1 MYKITYIKA
10 DYEPWWQFDGWEEH
24 IVSTQKFASEQQFN
38 NAFTEL
44 ISQFRQKYN
53 NEASKHERYYA
64 FWSEEE
70 CEFCEACDEDAQIYH
85 GIIIQTPKV
94 LSL

>member
-1 MYKITYIKA
+1 MYRIIYIKA

-24 IVSTQKFASEQQFN
+24 IVSTHKFESEQQFS

-53 NEASKHERYYA
+53 NEACKYDRYYA

-85 GIIIQTPKV
+85 GIIIQTPEA
-94 LSL
+94 LTL

>member
-1 MYKITYIKA
+1 
-10 DYEPWWQFDGWEEH
+10 H